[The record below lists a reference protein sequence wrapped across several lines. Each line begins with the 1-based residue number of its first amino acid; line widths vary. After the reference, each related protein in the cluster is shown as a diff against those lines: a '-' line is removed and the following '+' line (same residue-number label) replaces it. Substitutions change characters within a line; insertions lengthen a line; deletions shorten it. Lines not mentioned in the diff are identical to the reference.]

1 MTMIISQINLVKA
14 KLILLKPILW
24 MQLFSLLLT
33 FKEKI
38 MFGVLAELVKTV
50 PIKISPVLHDKP
62 DQPYLFYYRIRKIIL
77 I

>member
-14 KLILLKPILW
+14 KSILLKPTLW
-24 MQLFSLLLT
+24 MQFFSLLLT

-50 PIKISPVLHDKP
+50 PIKISSVLHDKP
-62 DQPYLFYYRIRKIIL
+62 DQPYLFYNRIRKIIL